1 VDKLDDKKMDNEK
14 PSTKG
19 IKKDDFI
26 EIEYTGMTK
35 EDEFIFD
42 TTDEKTAKENMLH
55 NPQVKYGSMII
66 CVGERQLIKG
76 LDEQI
81 IGKEPGQEYEI
92 EVQAEDA
99 FGKKQAK
106 HIQLVNTSKFKKQN
120 INPVPGMQVTVD
132 DTVGTVKTVT
142 GGRTLVDFNHP
153 LASKDLLYKIKINS
167 LITDDKV
174 KVKSF
179 LTVMFGPK
187 NVDVDLKEGK
197 LTIKTKIMLPE
208 QVTKKLDEKIK
219 TLVTSVKKI
228 EYIDTSKK
236 K

>member
-1 VDKLDDKKMDNEK
+1 VDKLDEKKQDEKK
-14 PSTKG
+14 PSVKG

-26 EIEYTGMTK
+26 EIEYTGMTQ
-35 EDEFIFD
+35 EDNFIFD
-42 TTDEKTAKENMLH
+42 TTDEKTAKDNMLH
-55 NPQVKYGSMII
+55 NPQIKYGSLII

-76 LDEQI
+76 LDDQI
-81 IGKEPGQEYEI
+81 IGKEVGQEYE
-92 EVQAEDA
+92 VTVLAEDA

-153 LASKDLLYKIKINS
+153 LASKDLLYKIKINK

-174 KVKSF
+174 KAESF
-179 LTVMFGPK
+179 LKVMFGQK
-187 NVDVDLKEGK
+187 NVDVDLKEGT
-197 LTIKTKIMLPE
+197 LTIKTKIKLPDE
-208 QVTKKLDEKIK
+208 VTKKLNEKIK
-219 TLVTSVKKI
+219 SLVNSVKKI
-228 EYIDTSKK
+228 EYKN
-236 K
+236 